1 MFGMAFTDAIVLA
14 ARRQNGAGRTSDAR
28 RASGVFCAETDFL
41 PSHSSARSRRGHVGK
56 GEEGEGCDQQPVRA
70 RSLCL
75 VKWNLFVVSSFS
87 FFPLPACLSSAV
99 GKLDFQIKKAVG
111 DEDSRFLL
119 PFNNHPCLLFGESSL
134 YISFL
139 NVPSKWGECL

>member
-1 MFGMAFTDAIVLA
+1 MWK
-14 ARRQNGAGRTSDAR
+14 RAR
-28 RASGVFCAETDFL
+28 RAVTSSQSEHALFVSGNGTCLLFL
-41 PSHSSARSRRGHVGK
+41 PF
-56 GEEGEGCDQQPVRA
+56 P
-70 RSLCL
+70 
-75 VKWNLFVVSSFS
+75 
-87 FFPLPACLSSAV
+87 FFPLPARLSCAV